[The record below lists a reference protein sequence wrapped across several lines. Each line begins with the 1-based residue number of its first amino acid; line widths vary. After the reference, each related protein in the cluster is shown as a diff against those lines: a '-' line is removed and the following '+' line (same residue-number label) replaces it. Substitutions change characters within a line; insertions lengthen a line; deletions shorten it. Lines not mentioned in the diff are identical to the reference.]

1 MVIKHNTKSIL
12 QRRKSVVTLIQ
23 PLLDGLV
30 ILGVAYF
37 FAKLYV
43 GYLNQDYIILMLI
56 LLGIVAVVYDRH
68 AIYRSSTNFSSKVIK
83 LFNAWSISFL
93 ILFLLGFLSKAS
105 HTYSRVFIVSLYV
118 FGFVAQVIMHYV
130 ARKLAQRKNK
140 HSKVADNVII
150 VGQGQLASFLEHKIS
165 SNPWLQQ
172 RVIGHVAIEEEQKK
186 RKVSHKFA
194 ANEYENANKISLGK
208 TTDLL
213 KLIDE
218 HNITTIY
225 IVTPLES
232 STVLERL
239 YFLLLDKHVSIH
251 WIPDIFSL
259 RLINHS
265 VREIAGVPVL
275 TLSETPLTGISKLS
289 KAIEDK
295 VLSTIILLL
304 ISPVLLAVAIAIKL
318 DSPGPIFFRQYRTG
332 WNGKKFSIWKFR
344 SMYAGQQIV
353 DADAGAE
360 ELKQAQKDDPRITKV
375 GAFIRKTSLDELPQL
390 FNVLTGEMSLVGP
403 RPHAVQHDESYSRR
417 VTDYYVRHNIKPGI
431 TGLAQVR
438 GYRGETKDMDLMTK
452 RIECDIEYINNWSV
466 WLDLVI
472 LARTTTAF
480 TGHKAY

>member
-1 MVIKHNTKSIL
+1 MVIKHNNKSLL
-12 QRRKSVVTLIQ
+12 QRRKSVVTLLQ
-23 PLLDGLV
+23 PLLDGLAIV
-30 ILGVAYF
+30 GVAYF
-37 FAKLYV
+37 FIKLYV
-43 GYLNQDYIILMLI
+43 GHLNQDYIILLLI

-68 AIYRSSTNFSSKVIK
+68 AIYRSSTNFSSKVMK

-93 ILFLLGFLSKAS
+93 ALFLLGFLTKVSY
-105 HTYSRVFIVSLYV
+105 TYSRVFIVSLYV
-118 FGFVAQVIMHYV
+118 FGFIAQIIMHYI
-130 ARKLAQRKNK
+130 ARKLAQRSSQ
-140 HSKVADNVII
+140 HSAIADNVII
-150 VGQGQLASFLEHKIS
+150 VGQGQLASYLEHKIS
-165 SNPWLQQ
+165 TNPWLQQ
-172 RVIGHVAIEEEQKK
+172 RVIGHVAIDEEQRENKL
-186 RKVSHKFA
+186 SHKFA
-194 ANEYENANKISLGK
+194 AHEFEKSNKISLGK
-208 TTDLL
+208 TSDLL
-213 KLIDE
+213 KLIDK
-218 HNITTIY
+218 HNITTVY

-295 VLSTIILLL
+295 VLSLIILLL
-304 ISPVLLAVAIAIKL
+304 ISPILLMVAVAIKL
-318 DSPGPIFFRQYRTG
+318 DSPGPVFFRQNRTG

-344 SMYAGQQIV
+344 SMYAEQQVVEV
-353 DADAGAE
+353 D
-360 ELKQAQKDDPRITKV
+360 ELQQAKKNDPRITKI

-390 FNVLTGEMSLVGP
+390 FNVITGEMSLVGP

-452 RIECDIEYINNWSV
+452 RIESDIEYINNWSV
-466 WLDLVI
+466 WLDLTI

-480 TGHKAY
+480 TGKQAY

>member
-1 MVIKHNTKSIL
+1 MVIKSNNKSLL
-12 QRRKSVVTLIQ
+12 QRRKSVVTLLQ
-23 PLLDGLV
+23 PLLDGV
-30 ILGVAYF
+30 AIIGVAYF
-37 FAKLYV
+37 FIKLYI
-43 GYLNQDYIILMLI
+43 GYLNQDYIILLLI

-68 AIYRSSTNFSSKVIK
+68 AIYRSSTNFSSKVIR

-93 ILFLLGFLSKAS
+93 TLFLLGFLAKVSY
-105 HTYSRVFIVSLYV
+105 TYSRVFIVSLYV
-118 FGFVAQVIMHYV
+118 FGFFAQIIMHYI
-130 ARKLAQRKNK
+130 ARKLAQR
-140 HSKVADNVII
+140 SSQLSTVADNVII
-150 VGQGQLASFLEHKIS
+150 VGQGQLASYLEHKIS
-165 SNPWLQQ
+165 TNPWLQQ
-172 RVIGHVAIEEEQKK
+172 RVIGHVAIDEEQ
-186 RKVSHKFA
+186 RANRLSHKFA
-194 ANEYENANKISLGK
+194 VNEFENINKISLGK
-208 TTDLL
+208 TSDLL

-218 HNITTIY
+218 HNITTVY

-275 TLSETPLTGISKLS
+275 TLSETPLTGVSKLS

-295 VLSTIILLL
+295 VLSFIILVL
-304 ISPVLLAVAIAIKL
+304 ISPILLMVAIAIKL
-318 DSPGPIFFRQYRTG
+318 DSPGPVFFRQNRTG

-344 SMYAGQQIV
+344 SMYADQQV
-353 DADAGAE
+353 VEAD
-360 ELKQAQKDDPRITKV
+360 ELQQAQKNDPRITKV
-375 GAFIRKTSLDELPQL
+375 GAYIRKTSLDELPQL
-390 FNVLTGEMSLVGP
+390 FNVFTGEMSLVGP

-452 RIECDIEYINNWSV
+452 RIESDIEYINNWSV
-466 WLDLVI
+466 WLDITILV
-472 LARTTTAF
+472 RTTTAF
-480 TGHKAY
+480 TGKQAY

>member
-1 MVIKHNTKSIL
+1 MVIKHNNKSLL
-12 QRRKSVVTLIQ
+12 QRRKSVVTLLQ
-23 PLLDGLV
+23 PLLDGLAIV
-30 ILGVAYF
+30 GVAYF
-37 FAKLYV
+37 FIKLYV
-43 GYLNQDYIILMLI
+43 GHLNQDYIILLLI

-68 AIYRSSTNFSSKVIK
+68 AIYRSSTNFSSKVMK

-93 ILFLLGFLSKAS
+93 ALFLLGFLTKVSY
-105 HTYSRVFIVSLYV
+105 TYSRVFIVSLYV
-118 FGFVAQVIMHYV
+118 FGFIAQIIMHYI
-130 ARKLAQRKNK
+130 ARKLAQRTSQ
-140 HSKVADNVII
+140 HSAIADNVII
-150 VGQGQLASFLEHKIS
+150 VGQGQLASYLEHKIS
-165 SNPWLQQ
+165 TNPWLQQ
-172 RVIGHVAIEEEQKK
+172 RVIGHVAIDEEQRENKL
-186 RKVSHKFA
+186 SHKFA
-194 ANEYENANKISLGK
+194 AHEFEKSNKISLGK
-208 TTDLL
+208 TSDLL
-213 KLIDE
+213 KLIDK
-218 HNITTIY
+218 HNITTVY

-295 VLSTIILLL
+295 VLSLIILLL
-304 ISPVLLAVAIAIKL
+304 ISPILLMVAVAIKL
-318 DSPGPIFFRQYRTG
+318 DSPGPVFFRQNRTG

-344 SMYAGQQIV
+344 SMYAEQQVVEV
-353 DADAGAE
+353 D
-360 ELKQAQKDDPRITKV
+360 ELQQAKKNDPRITKI

-390 FNVLTGEMSLVGP
+390 FNVITGEMSLVGP

-452 RIECDIEYINNWSV
+452 RIESDIEYINNWSV
-466 WLDLVI
+466 WLDLTI

-480 TGHKAY
+480 TGKQAY

>member
-1 MVIKHNTKSIL
+1 MVVKYNTKSLL
-12 QRRKSVVTLIQ
+12 QRRKSIITVLQ
-23 PLLDGLV
+23 PLLDSAA
-30 ILGVAYF
+30 IIGVAYLF
-37 FAKLYV
+37 IKFYIGFLT
-43 GYLNQDYIILMLI
+43 QDYIILMLV
-56 LLGIVAVVYDRH
+56 LLGIVAVVYDRY
-68 AIYRSSTNFSSKVIK
+68 AIYRSSTNFINKVVR
-83 LFNAWSISFL
+83 LFNAWSTSFL
-93 ILFLLGFLSKAS
+93 ALFLLGFLTKVSAV
-105 HTYSRVFIVSLYV
+105 YSRGFIIALYV
-118 FGFVAQVIMHYV
+118 CGFIAQIIIHFVV
-130 ARKLAQRKNK
+130 RKLAQRRNRRAE
-140 HSKVADNVII
+140 VADNVII
-150 VGQGQLASFLEHKIS
+150 VGQGQLAGYLEHKIS

-172 RVIGHVAIEEEQKK
+172 RVIGSVSIEEDSLNKK
-186 RKVSHKFA
+186 KSHRFKVDEFEKSA
-194 ANEYENANKISLGK
+194 TINLGN
-208 TTDLL
+208 TADLL
-213 KLIDE
+213 ELIDK
-218 HNITTIY
+218 HNITTVY

-232 STVLERL
+232 SKVLERL

-265 VREIAGVPVL
+265 VREIAGIPVL

-295 VLSTIILLL
+295 VLSLIILLL

-318 DSPGPIFFRQYRTG
+318 DSPGPVFFRQYRTG

-344 SMYAGQQIV
+344 SMYAGQQV
-353 DADAGAE
+353 VESDE
-360 ELKQAQKDDPRITKV
+360 VKQAQKDDPRITKV

-390 FNVLTGEMSLVGP
+390 FNVITGEMSLVGP

-438 GYRGETKDMDLMTK
+438 GFRGETKDMDLMTK

-466 WLDLVI
+466 WLDIAI

-480 TGHKAY
+480 TGKQAY